1 MACSDAV
8 VVVRLVSRPLSCP
21 ELQAG
26 KEIQGTGVSG
36 GGEGRG
42 AKIHIP
48 QCDRGKRWR
57 LSQSVKQRVVGKKR
71 VNLLSKEWWARRESI
86 C

>member
-1 MACSDAV
+1 MG
-8 VVVRLVSRPLSCP
+8 R
-21 ELQAG
+21 E
-26 KEIQGTGVSG
+26 GV
-36 GGEGRG
+36 GEGRG

-48 QCDRGKRWR
+48 ECDRGKRLR

-71 VNLLSKEWWARRESI
+71 VDVLSKEWWVRRESI